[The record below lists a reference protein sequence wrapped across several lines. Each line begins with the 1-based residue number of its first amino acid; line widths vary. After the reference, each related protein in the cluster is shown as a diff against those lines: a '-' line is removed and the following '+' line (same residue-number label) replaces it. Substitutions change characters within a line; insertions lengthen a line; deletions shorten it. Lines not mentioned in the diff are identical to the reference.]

1 MIKRYFDT
9 VLLFCLLLVFTS
21 VPQAREVP
29 DLYQAFV
36 PVKTQERAERL
47 RAYPQ
52 ALSQVIIKLS
62 GNRMAPDFPEM
73 AGAMTQALA
82 WVQSY
87 HYDTLPE
94 ENHLALKEEGYQRM
108 LVVEF
113 DAQAVSQAL
122 VDAGVPL
129 WSHTRPEVL
138 LWLAVEDRGAR
149 YLLAA
154 SASAEMESVL
164 DDYSR
169 RRGLP
174 LMLPL
179 VDLED
184 QMRIGFADVW
194 GNFRQTIVDASVR
207 YGVDAVLVGR
217 LYRPYDGPWRARWTL
232 YQGSETQH
240 WQVDGMAQENVLG
253 GGVEGA
259 ADRIAQRYAQVLT
272 SDAAD
277 EVVLTVTGIGSLV
290 GYAKAM
296 KYLAS
301 LDVVSRVR
309 VSSVAGDE
317 VVFDLDIRGD
327 VKGLEQAIALGETLR
342 QVAAV
347 QRMMERSQAYVYQ
360 LLP

>member
-1 MIKRYFDT
+1 MLRRCFHK
-9 VLLFCLLLVFTS
+9 LALFCLLLTVVS

-29 DLYQAFV
+29 GLYQAFV

-47 RAYPQ
+47 QAYPQ

-73 AGAMTQALA
+73 AGAIKQALS

-87 HYDTLPE
+87 HYEALPE
-94 ENHLALKEEGYQRM
+94 ENHLALKDEGYQRM

-113 DAQAVSQAL
+113 DAQAVTHSL

-129 WSHTRPEVL
+129 WGHTRPEVL

-149 YLLAA
+149 YLMAA
-154 SASAEMESVL
+154 NASAEIESIL
-164 DDYSR
+164 EEYSR
-169 RRGLP
+169 HRGLP

-179 VDLED
+179 MDLED
-184 QMRIGFADVW
+184 QARIGFADVW
-194 GNFRQTIVDASVR
+194 GNFRQSIADASRR
-207 YGVDAVLVGR
+207 YGADAILVGR

-232 YQGSETQH
+232 YQEADVQH
-240 WQVDGMAQENVLG
+240 WQEDGLVQERVLG

-272 SDAAD
+272 ADAAD
-277 EVVLTVTGIGSLV
+277 KVVLTVTDVDSLA
-290 GYAKAM
+290 GYARAM
-296 KYLAS
+296 KYLES
-301 LDVVSRVR
+301 LDLVSRVQVAR
-309 VSSVAGDE
+309 VYSDE
-317 VVFDLDIRGD
+317 VMFDLDVRGD
-327 VKGLEQAIALGETLR
+327 VKGLEQAIALGGVLR
-342 QVAAV
+342 QVAGI
-347 QRMMERSQAYVYQ
+347 QRMMESSQTYVYQ